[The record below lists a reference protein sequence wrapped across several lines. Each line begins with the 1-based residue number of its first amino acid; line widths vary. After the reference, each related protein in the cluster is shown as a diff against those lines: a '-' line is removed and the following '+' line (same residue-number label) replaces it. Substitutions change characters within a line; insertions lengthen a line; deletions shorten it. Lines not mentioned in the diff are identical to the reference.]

1 LVGKKVFD
9 AALPYSCNNPE
20 HRIMDVR
27 NGILMSR
34 PLHASFDKFEFT
46 IFKTE
51 NGYVIKT
58 LDQHELPEEKSVADK
73 KLKGSLI
80 SYNGKEIH
88 FDPEKKNEWPGSVFL
103 KFHNEC
109 FHIKR
114 ENMKAAQNYDEESY
128 DETIVERAESIAKVE
143 KWFSVTDDPEI
154 LAFVE

>member
-1 LVGKKVFD
+1 
-9 AALPYSCNNPE
+9 
-20 HRIMDVR
+20 MDVR

-51 NGYVIKT
+51 NCYVVET
-58 LDQHELPEEKSVADK
+58 LGLDELPDAKSVADK
-73 KLKGSLI
+73 EFQDLLTSLK
-80 SYNGKEIH
+80 GKEIY
-88 FDPEKKNEWPGSVFL
+88 FDPDNPNEWPGSVFL